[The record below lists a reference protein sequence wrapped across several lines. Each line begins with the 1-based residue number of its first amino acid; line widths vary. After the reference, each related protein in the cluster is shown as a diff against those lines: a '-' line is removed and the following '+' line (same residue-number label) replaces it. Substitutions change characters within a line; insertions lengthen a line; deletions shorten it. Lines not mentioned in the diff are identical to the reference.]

1 MALRRQLEAM
11 LAGGVFA
18 ITAPE
23 LPCRCPSGPHD
34 RTYQI
39 ASYFKAAKRRSKVLV
54 QDANAEVTSQ
64 AALFKKVWATNYH
77 GLVEYRPPAPLHVG
91 RRKDPIGAFRSAGGC
106 AGERAQRP
114 AAHAGWQHRG
124 TGWPGEFERA
134 LVSGQLPRFRA
145 DRGQDVH
152 VLGDSIQIAP
162 AMPNSAHMANGPAKV
177 AAVAIVAELSGW
189 DLDPAPMLTNTCY
202 SHVGTKKRD
211 ARGKRARWR
220 GS

>member
-34 RTYQI
+34 RTCQI

-77 GLVEYRPPAPLHVG
+77 GLVEYRLQ
-91 RRKDPIGAFRSAGGC
+91 RRATSVDGKTRSVRFEVQEDVRANVLNVLLPMRAGSIAVR
-106 AGERAQRP
+106 AGLANSNARWCQVNFLDFEP
-114 AAHAGWQHRG
+114 TAARMSKCSATRSRSRQPCRTAH
-124 TGWPGEFERA
+124 TWPTA
-134 LVSGQLPRFRA
+134 LRRWPQSR
-145 DRGQDVH
+145 
-152 VLGDSIQIAP
+152 SW
-162 AMPNSAHMANGPAKV
+162 PNSAAG
-177 AAVAIVAELSGW
+177 IS
-189 DLDPAPMLTNTCY
+189 TRRRC
-202 SHVGTKKRD
+202 
-211 ARGKRARWR
+211 
-220 GS
+220 